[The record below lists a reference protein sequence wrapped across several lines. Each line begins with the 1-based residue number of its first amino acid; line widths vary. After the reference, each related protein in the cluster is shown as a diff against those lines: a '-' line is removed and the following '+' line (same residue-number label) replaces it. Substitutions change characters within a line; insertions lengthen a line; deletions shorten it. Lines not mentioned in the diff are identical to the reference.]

1 MEDDV
6 PKINDVVND
15 CSNDEQID
23 RNEEMDLNYSD
34 NIKLEAEI
42 KNKGKKKKFTI
53 MGLSI
58 WRILAYF
65 IIYSFVGYVIETF
78 YGIMTKGT
86 WESRQ
91 SFLYGPF
98 CAIYGLGASIMLIF
112 LHKYS
117 KRYTTLIFG
126 GFIIGSI
133 TEYMVSWIGELILG
147 VKWWDYSNIPLN
159 INGRICVYFSLF
171 WGFLALYLV
180 ASFNPRID
188 RFIYWVKGK
197 ISLKALKTLTFSV
210 IVLLFIDC
218 VVSSVALSFFLIRM
232 IAQNDLNVDNKEIV
246 MQKYDEIYGNEKLAD
261 FIYKFWGDRKM
272 IRTFPNIKVEDAD
285 GNIIY
290 MDSLLKDVQ
299 PYYLKV
305 HEPKNIELKFKELR
319 GRGLNLLNWTIL
331 QTVI

>member
-1 MEDDV
+1 MEDD
-6 PKINDVVND
+6 IINSNDVVND
-15 CSNDEQID
+15 VCNEQVD
-23 RNEEMDLNYSD
+23 MNK
-34 NIKLEAEI
+34 NIEKEAETTN
-42 KNKGKKKKFTI
+42 KNENKKRFTI

-58 WRILAYF
+58 WRILVYF
-65 IIYSFVGYVIETF
+65 IIYSFVGYIIETF
-78 YGIMTKGT
+78 YSIMSKGT

-117 KRYTTLIFG
+117 KKYTRLILG

-133 TEYMVSWIGELILG
+133 TEYLVSWIGELLLG

-188 RFIYWVKGK
+188 KFIDWVKSK
-197 ISLKALKTLTFSV
+197 FSLKVLKSAILTV
-210 IVLLFIDC
+210 IIILFIDC
-218 VVSSVALSFFLIRM
+218 ILSSFAMSFFLIRM
-232 IAQNDLNVDNKEIV
+232 VVQNDLNVANKDIV
-246 MQKYDEIYGNEKLAD
+246 IQKYDKIYGTEKLAN

-272 IRTFPNIKVEDAD
+272 IRTFPNVKIEDVD

-290 MDSLLKDVQ
+290 IDSLLKDIQ

-305 HEPKNIELKFKELR
+305 HEPRNIELN
-319 GRGLNLLNWTIL
+319 LNFDKN
-331 QTVI
+331 